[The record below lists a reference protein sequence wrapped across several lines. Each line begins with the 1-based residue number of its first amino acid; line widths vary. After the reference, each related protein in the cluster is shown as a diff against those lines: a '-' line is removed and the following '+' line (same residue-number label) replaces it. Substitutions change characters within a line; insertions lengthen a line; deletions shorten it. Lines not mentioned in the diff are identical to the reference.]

1 MQKLLFIDRDGT
13 LIEEPSTDF
22 QIDSLSKFKL
32 LPCVVSALTNIVQQ
46 GDYKLVMVT
55 NQDGLG
61 TPSFPDRNFWPL
73 QNLLLDILQS
83 EGVTF
88 ESVHIDRSFSYENS
102 PFRKP
107 NAGMLTNY
115 FNGKYNLA
123 ESYVIGDRLTD
134 LELARNIGTKSIWF
148 ASPLKNCEPFS
159 PDFISSSW
167 VDIARFLTQ
176 NERKAF
182 VCRKTRE
189 TDIRVAL
196 NLDKSQAPNIETGI
210 GFFNHMLEQIGFHGG
225 FMLDVQCVGDLRV
238 DEHHTIEDVALVL
251 GNAFNQAIGNK
262 NGLSRYGFYVPM
274 DEALAQVVVD
284 FSGRPFLKWD
294 VPLTGCTVGGID
306 ASLFEHFFYS
316 FCQKAQCTLHI
327 SASGTNN
334 HHVIESVFKAF
345 ARALRMALSR
355 TSIGGVPSSKGII

>member
-22 QIDSLSKFKL
+22 QVDSLGKFRL
-32 LPCVVSALTNIVQQ
+32 LPWVVSALKAIVER

-61 TPSFPDRNFWPL
+61 TPSFPESSFWPL

-83 EGVTF
+83 EGVIF
-88 ESVHIDRSFSYENS
+88 ESVHIDRSFPHENS

-107 NAGMLTNY
+107 NAGMLKNY

-134 LELARNIGTKSIWF
+134 LELARNIGSKSIWF
-148 ASPLKNCEPFS
+148 APPFENCEPFL
-159 PDFISSSW
+159 PALISNSW
-167 VDIARFLTQ
+167 LNIARFLTQ
-176 NERKAF
+176 SERKSIAI
-182 VCRKTRE
+182 RKTRE
-189 TDIRVAL
+189 TDIRVEL
-196 NLDKSQAPNIETGI
+196 NLDKTQAPSIETGI
-210 GFFNHMLEQIGFHGG
+210 GFFDHMLEQIGFHGG
-225 FMLDVQCVGDLRV
+225 FMLVVQCIGDLHV

-251 GNAFNQAIGNK
+251 GDALNQAIGNK
-262 NGLSRYGFYVPM
+262 KGLSRYGFYVPM
-274 DEALAQVVVD
+274 DEALANVIVD

-306 ASLFEHFFYS
+306 ATLFEHFFYS
-316 FCQKAQCTLHI
+316 FCQKAQCTLHV
-327 SASGTNN
+327 SASGMNN
-334 HHVIESVFKAF
+334 HHVVESVFKAF

-355 TSIGGVPSSKGII
+355 TNIDGVPSSKGVI